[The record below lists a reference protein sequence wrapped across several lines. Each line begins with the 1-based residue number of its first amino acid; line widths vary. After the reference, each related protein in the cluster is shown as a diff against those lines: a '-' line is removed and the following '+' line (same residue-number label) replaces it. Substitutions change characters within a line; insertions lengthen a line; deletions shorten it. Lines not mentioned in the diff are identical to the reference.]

1 MRINL
6 GDLADRS
13 RDPDLPAII
22 DAADWERA
30 PVRSHRWLDERARA
44 AARALRGRGL
54 ARGERIA
61 IFAANSADW
70 LAVYFGAMRAGLVA
84 APVNWRFPDETV
96 AHVLRDSGAKLLF
109 VDGDRRDRAPD
120 GLPTVE
126 FGRDFEAFLEPGA
139 FETVLPAAGE
149 VAQILYTS
157 GSTGLPKGVPLTH
170 AGHLWV
176 IDMRFR
182 ANPEIDRH
190 RYLVAAPLYHMNAL
204 ASSKFLIAG
213 HASMALLGQFTG
225 RRYLEAV
232 PRFGCTWLTSVPTM
246 IALAL
251 QERELI
257 ARLDLSPVEVVTM
270 GSAPATAGL
279 FAETR
284 RAFPNARIA
293 YSYGT
298 TEAGPCVFAP
308 HPQGLPTPDLALG
321 VRHDEV
327 DLRLVAGDDPDAE
340 QGELQMRCPANMPGY
355 LNLPAK
361 TAEAVTADGFY
372 RTGDVMRRDA
382 EGFYYFVGRVD
393 DMFTV
398 NGENVWPSE
407 VEKVLEAHPDV
418 AQACLV
424 PVPDPVR
431 GNMPVAFVAPRPG
444 ARLDADAVKAH
455 ALAEAPA
462 YMHPRRVHFLPE
474 LPLSGTNKVDRSALA
489 ARAAEAEG
497 GAGAALQ

>member
-1 MRINL
+1 MRTNL
-6 GDLADRS
+6 GDLADRN

-22 DAADWERA
+22 DAADWEGA
-30 PVRSHRWLDERARA
+30 PLRSHRWLDERVRA
-44 AARALRGRGL
+44 TARALGGRGL
-54 ARGERIA
+54 ARGDRVA

-70 LAVYFGAMRAGLVA
+70 LAVYLGVMRAGLIAV
-84 APVNWRFPDETV
+84 PVNWRFPDETV
-96 AHVLRDSGAKLLF
+96 AHVLRDSGARLVF
-109 VDGDRRDRAPD
+109 VDDARRARAPD
-120 GLPTVE
+120 GLPTVA
-126 FGRDFEAFLEPGA
+126 FGPDFEAFLDPGA
-139 FETVLPAAGE
+139 FETVAPEADE

-176 IDMRFR
+176 IDMRFS
-182 ANPEIDRH
+182 ANPDIARH
-190 RYLVAAPLYHMNAL
+190 RFLVAAPLYHMNAL
-204 ASSKFLIAG
+204 ASSKFLLAG

-251 QERELI
+251 QERETI

-270 GSAPATAGL
+270 GSAPATAAL

-284 RAFPNARIA
+284 RVFPNARIA
-293 YSYGT
+293 YAYGT
-298 TEAGPCVFAP
+298 TEAGPAVFGAHP
-308 HPQGLPTPDLALG
+308 HGLPTPDLALG
-321 VRHDEV
+321 AQLEGVEVRLAAGG
-327 DLRLVAGDDPDAE
+327 DLDAAE
-340 QGELQMRCPANMPGY
+340 GELQMRCPANMPGY

-372 RTGDVMRRDA
+372 RTGDVMRRD
-382 EGFYYFVGRVD
+382 EQGFYYFVGRVD

-407 VEKVLEAHPDV
+407 VEKVLEAHPDI

-431 GNMPVAFVAPRPG
+431 GNMPVAFVATRPG
-444 ARLDADAVKAH
+444 ANLDADAVKAH

-462 YMHPRRVHFLPE
+462 YMHPRRVHFLAE
-474 LPLSGTNKVDRSALA
+474 LPLASTNKVDRAALA
-489 ARAAEAEG
+489 VRAAEAEG
-497 GAGAALQ
+497 GAGAAL

>member
-1 MRINL
+1 MRNNL
-6 GDLADRS
+6 GDLVDRS
-13 RDPDLPAII
+13 KDPDRTAVI

-30 PVRSHRWLDERARA
+30 PARSHRWLDDRARA
-44 AARALRGRGL
+44 AARALLGRGL
-54 ARGERIA
+54 RRGARIA

-70 LAVYFGAMRAGLVA
+70 LAVYFGAMRAGLVPV
-84 APVNWRFPDETV
+84 PVNWRFPDETV
-96 AHVLRDSGAKLLF
+96 RHVLRDSGAKLLF
-109 VDGDRRDRAPD
+109 VDHARRMRAPD
-120 GLPTVE
+120 GLPTVD
-126 FGRDFEAFLEPGA
+126 FGAAFEAFLDPGD
-139 FETVLPAAGE
+139 FETVVPEAGE

-176 IDMRFR
+176 VEQRLR
-182 ANPEIDRH
+182 LTPSIDRH
-190 RYLVAAPLYHMNAL
+190 RFLVAAPFYHMNAL
-204 ASSKFLIAG
+204 ASSKFLLAS
-213 HASMALLGQFTG
+213 HASMALLAQFTG
-225 RRYLEAV
+225 PRYLEAI

-251 QERELI
+251 QERALI
-257 ARLDLSPVEVVTM
+257 PRLDLSTVEVVTM

-284 RAFPNARIA
+284 RVFRNARIA
-293 YSYGT
+293 YGYGT
-298 TEAGPCVFAP
+298 TEAGPCVFGP
-308 HPQGLPTPDLALG
+308 HPDGLPVPDLALG
-321 VRHDEV
+321 ARLEGVA
-327 DLRLVAGDDPDAE
+327 LRLVAGEDADAE
-340 QGELQMRCPANMPGY
+340 EGELQMRCPANMPGY
-355 LNLPAK
+355 LNLPEK

-407 VEKVLEAHPDV
+407 VEKVLETHPDV

-444 ARLDADAVKAH
+444 ARLDAEAVKAH
-455 ALAEAPA
+455 ALALAPA
-462 YMHPRRVHFLPE
+462 YMHPRRVHFLPA
-474 LPLSGTNKVDRSALA
+474 LPLASTNKVDRAALTT
-489 ARAAEAEG
+489 RATEAEG
-497 GAGAALQ
+497 AARP

>member
-6 GDLADRS
+6 GDLADRN
-13 RDPDLPAII
+13 RDPDRPAII
-22 DAADWERA
+22 DAADWEAA
-30 PVRSHRWLDERARA
+30 PVRSHRWLEERIRA
-44 AARALRGRGL
+44 TARALL
-54 ARGERIA
+54 ARGLERGDRIA

-84 APVNWRFPDETV
+84 VPVNWRFPDETV
-96 AHVLRDSGAKLLF
+96 GHVLRDSGSRLVF
-109 VDGDRRDRAPD
+109 VDEACRDRAPD
-120 GLPTVE
+120 GLPAVE
-126 FGRDFEAFLEPGA
+126 FGPDFEAFLDPGA
-139 FETVLPAAGE
+139 FETVVPDSGE

-157 GSTGLPKGVPLTH
+157 GSTGMPKGVPLTH

-176 IDMRFR
+176 LEMRFR
-182 ANPEIDRH
+182 ANPEIARH

-204 ASSKFLIAG
+204 ASSKFVVAG
-213 HASMALLGQFTG
+213 HASMALLGQFTAP
-225 RRYLEAV
+225 RYLEAV

-246 IALAL
+246 IALAM

-257 ARLDLSPVEVVTM
+257 ARLDLSSVEVVTM

-298 TEAGPCVFAP
+298 TEAGPVVFGA
-308 HPQGLPTPDLALG
+308 HPDGLPTPDLALG
-321 VRHDEV
+321 ARLDGV
-327 DLRLVAGDDPDAE
+327 DVRLVAGGDLDADE
-340 QGELQMRCPANMPGY
+340 GELQMRCPANMPGY

-361 TAEAVTADGFY
+361 TAEAVTADGLY
-372 RTGDVMRRDA
+372 RTGDVMRRDRD
-382 EGFYYFVGRVD
+382 GFYYFVGRVD

-407 VEKVLEAHPDV
+407 VETVLEAHPDI
-418 AQACLV
+418 AHACLV

-431 GNMPVAFVAPRPG
+431 GNMPVAFVAARPG
-444 ARLDADAVKAH
+444 AQLDADAVKAH
-455 ALAEAPA
+455 ALASAPA
-462 YMHPRRVHFLPE
+462 YMHPRRVHFLDE
-474 LPLSGTNKVDRSALA
+474 LPLASTNKVDRAALA
-489 ARAAEAEG
+489 SRAAEAEG
-497 GAGAALQ
+497 QAGSAV